1 MAEVKNKP
9 NTEEAAVLTENEIN
23 EQMQVRIDK
32 MHKIEEHGW
41 KPFGYRFLY
50 THRAADIAAQF
61 DELSEKET
69 EVKMAGRIMAIR
81 GHGKTCFMDMQ
92 DKTGRIQVYVRKD
105 VIGEENYALIKLMD
119 IGDTVGITGT
129 AFRTHM
135 GELSIKANSVEMLSK
150 SLRPLPEKWHGL
162 KDVETRYRQRY
173 VDLIVNPE
181 VRDTFVKRSQIIRS
195 VREVLDSHD
204 FLEVETPILNTI
216 AGGAAARPFISYH
229 NALDMQ
235 VYMRIA
241 PELYLKRLI
250 VGGMDR
256 VYEMGRV
263 FRNEGIDN
271 RHNPEFTSVEI
282 YQAFADYRD
291 MMDLTEEVV
300 VKTAEKVLGT
310 TTINYEGTTIELA
323 SPWKR
328 MSMIEAVKE
337 YSGKDFANVT
347 DLEEARAIAKELN
360 VAVEPSFG
368 IGKIINA
375 CFEEYVEDKLIQPT
389 FITGHP
395 KEISPL
401 AKSNPENPEITDRF
415 EAYIYGREI
424 CNGFTELND
433 PIDQKER
440 FLKQVEERANGDEEA
455 NMMDEDFVN
464 ALEYGLPPTGGLGIG
479 IDRLVMFLTN
489 SSTIRDVLFFPTM
502 KPLGKAAVSEKPDF
516 MQAPAVAAPVEEAKE
531 ETIDFS
537 KVVIE
542 PAYEEYVDFDTFCKS
557 DIRVVKVK
565 ECTAVPK
572 SKKLLKFV
580 LDDGTGT
587 DRVILSGIHAFYE
600 PEELVGKTLVAIV
613 NLPPRKMMGIDSC
626 GMLLSAIHEEEGAE
640 KLNLIMVDNRI
651 PAGARLHLSLIHIS
665 EPTRP

>member
-337 YSGKDFANVT
+337 YSGKDFTDVT

-360 VAVEPSFG
+360 VAIEPSFG

-502 KPLGKAAVSEKPDF
+502 KPLGKAVSEKPDF

-572 SKKLLKFV
+572 SKQLLKFV
-580 LDDGTGT
+580 LDDGIGT

-651 PAGARLHLSLIHIS
+651 PAGARLH
-665 EPTRP
+665 

>member
-204 FLEVETPILNTI
+204 FLEVETPILNNI

-337 YSGKDFANVT
+337 YSGKDFTDVT

-360 VAVEPSFG
+360 VAIEPSFG

-502 KPLGKAAVSEKPDF
+502 KPLGKAVSEKPDF

-580 LDDGTGT
+580 LDDGIGT

-651 PAGARLHLSLIHIS
+651 PAGARLH
-665 EPTRP
+665 

>member
-135 GELSIKANSVEMLSK
+135 GELSIKASSVEMLSK

-337 YSGKDFANVT
+337 YSGKDFTDVT

-360 VAVEPSFG
+360 VAIEPSFG

-516 MQAPAVAAPVEEAKE
+516 MQAAAVAAPVEEAKE

-542 PAYEEYVDFDTFCKS
+542 PAYEEFVDFDTFCKS

-651 PAGARLHLSLIHIS
+651 PAGARLH
-665 EPTRP
+665 